1 MITQIPLSE
10 LKFDLNNV
18 RQVSTDKM
26 ADQQLEASIASK
38 GLLHNLVVTKNGSG
52 YIVIDGNRRL
62 AALKAIANDAYPVP
76 CFIVNEYDQELGLHA
91 NMMRQSMHPLDEC
104 DVISGI
110 ASTGADDYDGIA
122 KRFGQTT
129 KWVMQRIALSD
140 LSEYA
145 KELFRQGKFGM
156 SVASALCIGT
166 HEQQD
171 QFLRGY
177 EDTKY
182 INPDQ
187 AKHFVTRGKANINKL
202 LYDFDSLSEDQKQK
216 LKIETDLFDD
226 VSYATDINEFNH
238 IQYHYISEKKKEY
251 LKTFEDVEVH
261 FDKHDFEIT
270 GLRHMKKRYD
280 WKLSDFDSSNSI
292 MVITYNRDTFT
303 YNESVYQ
310 RYDLEEIDNQVEVND
325 EDEEQEELT
334 PLNMSNAQLQQVH
347 GYFADYLRREMF
359 QTPMSYLRLCKALVA
374 HRVLHLGFEWANR
387 VGNVIVESQL
397 NSDYKTDEEPD
408 GYTEPNFQEY
418 IDTHKLALDSWR
430 HDHDGTAVHYCL
442 TLPDEEL
449 DKLFVAAILRT
460 ISKADFQREDC
471 NTLFRVSEHADM
483 EWFRPDS
490 KWLNKYKVE
499 QLDMLSQEFIGGTF
513 GTSKKEKIN
522 KLLEFSDLLAKFN
535 PYGSWPQKSE

>member
-187 AKHFVTRGKANINKL
+187 AKNFVTRGKADINRL

-226 VSYATDINEFNH
+226 VSYATDMNEFNH
-238 IQYHYISEKKKEY
+238 LQYEYISEKKKEY
-251 LKTFEDVEVH
+251 LKRFEDVEVH

-270 GLRHMKKRYD
+270 GLRHMRKRYD
-280 WKLSDFDSSNSI
+280 WKLSDFDASNSI

-303 YNESVYQ
+303 YSESVYQ

-325 EDEEQEELT
+325 EGEEQEELT

-359 QTPMSYLRLCKALVA
+359 KTPMSYLRLCKALVA

-408 GYTEPNFQEY
+408 GYTEPYFQEY

-430 HDHDGTAVHYCL
+430 HDNDGTAVHYCL

-471 NTLFRVSEHADM
+471 KTLFNVNEQANM

>member
-187 AKHFVTRGKANINKL
+187 AKNFVTRGKADINRL

-238 IQYHYISEKKKEY
+238 LQYEYISEKKKEY
-251 LKTFEDVEVH
+251 LKRFEDVEVH

-270 GLRHMKKRYD
+270 GLRHMRKRYD
-280 WKLSDFDSSNSI
+280 WKLSDFDASNSI

-310 RYDLEEIDNQVEVND
+310 RYDLEEIDNQVSD

-471 NTLFRVSEHADM
+471 NTLFNVNEQADM

>member
-187 AKHFVTRGKANINKL
+187 AKNFVTRGKADINRL

-226 VSYATDINEFNH
+226 VSYATNMNEFNH
-238 IQYHYISEKKKEY
+238 LQYEYISEKKKEY
-251 LKTFEDVEVH
+251 LKRFEDVEVH

-270 GLRHMKKRYD
+270 GLRHMRKRYD
-280 WKLSDFDSSNSI
+280 WKLSDFDASNSI

-303 YNESVYQ
+303 YSESVYQ

-325 EDEEQEELT
+325 EGEEQEELT

-359 QTPMSYLRLCKALVA
+359 KTPMSYLRLCKALVA

-408 GYTEPNFQEY
+408 GYTEPYFQEY

-430 HDHDGTAVHYCL
+430 HDNDGTAVHYCL

-471 NTLFRVSEHADM
+471 KTLFNVNEQANM

>member
-187 AKHFVTRGKANINKL
+187 AKNFVTRGKADINRL

-226 VSYATDINEFNH
+226 VSYATNMNEFNH
-238 IQYHYISEKKKEY
+238 LQYEYISEKKKEY
-251 LKTFEDVEVH
+251 LKRFEDVEVH

-270 GLRHMKKRYD
+270 GLRHMRKRYD
-280 WKLSDFDSSNSI
+280 WKLSDFDASNSI

-303 YNESVYQ
+303 YSESVYQ
-310 RYDLEEIDNQVEVND
+310 RYDLEEIDNQVND

-359 QTPMSYLRLCKALVA
+359 KTPMSYLRLCKALVA

-408 GYTEPNFQEY
+408 GYTEPYFQEY

-430 HDHDGTAVHYCL
+430 HDNDGTAVHYCL

-471 NTLFRVSEHADM
+471 KTLFNVNEQANM

-499 QLDMLSQEFIGGTF
+499 QLDMLLQEFIGGTF

>member
-156 SVASALCIGT
+156 SVASALCIGS

-187 AKHFVTRGKANINKL
+187 AKNFVTRGKADINRL

-226 VSYATDINEFNH
+226 VSYATNMNEFNH
-238 IQYHYISEKKKEY
+238 LQYEYISEKKKEY
-251 LKTFEDVEVH
+251 LKRFEDVEVH

-270 GLRHMKKRYD
+270 GLRHMRKRYD
-280 WKLSDFDSSNSI
+280 WKLSDFDASNSI

-303 YNESVYQ
+303 YSESVYQ
-310 RYDLEEIDNQVEVND
+310 RYDLEEIDNQVND

-359 QTPMSYLRLCKALVA
+359 KTPMSYLRLCKALVA

-408 GYTEPNFQEY
+408 GYTEPYFQEY

-430 HDHDGTAVHYCL
+430 HDNDGTAVHYCL

-471 NTLFRVSEHADM
+471 KTLFNVNEQANM

>member
-187 AKHFVTRGKANINKL
+187 AKNFVTRGKADINRL

-226 VSYATDINEFNH
+226 VSYATDMNEFNH
-238 IQYHYISEKKKEY
+238 LQYEYISEKKKEY
-251 LKTFEDVEVH
+251 LKRFEDVEVH

-270 GLRHMKKRYD
+270 GLRHMRKRYD
-280 WKLSDFDSSNSI
+280 WKLSDFDASNSI
-292 MVITYNRDTFT
+292 MVITYNRNTFT

-310 RYDLEEIDNQVEVND
+310 RYDLEEIDNQVND

-359 QTPMSYLRLCKALVA
+359 KTPMSYLRLCKALVA

-408 GYTEPNFQEY
+408 GYTEPYFQEY

-430 HDHDGTAVHYCL
+430 HDNDGTAVHYCL

-471 NTLFRVSEHADM
+471 KTLFNVNEQANM

>member
-187 AKHFVTRGKANINKL
+187 AKNFVTRGKADINRL

-226 VSYATDINEFNH
+226 VSYATNMNEFNH
-238 IQYHYISEKKKEY
+238 LQYEYISEKKKEY
-251 LKTFEDVEVH
+251 LKRFEDVEVH

-270 GLRHMKKRYD
+270 GLRHMRKRYD
-280 WKLSDFDSSNSI
+280 WKLSDFDASNSI

-303 YNESVYQ
+303 YSESVYQ
-310 RYDLEEIDNQVEVND
+310 RYDLEEIDNQVND

-359 QTPMSYLRLCKALVA
+359 KTPMSYLRLCKALVA

-408 GYTEPNFQEY
+408 GYTEPYFQEY

-430 HDHDGTAVHYCL
+430 HDNDGTAVHYCL

-471 NTLFRVSEHADM
+471 KTLFNVNEQANM